1 MVGVTGSI
9 PVVSTIF
16 SLKFNAKSKR
26 RGRLRLLYVCNSGIR
41 MYALRVPVIVFLP
54 AKYNL
59 NLHG

>member
-1 MVGVTGSI
+1 
-9 PVVSTIF
+9 VSTIF